1 MVQRVAA
8 LVVAM
13 LIPLSARAQTS
24 PPPDGLKR
32 QALPSVYVLDDRGVE
47 TRGRLLR
54 LDSEAVVLLVADA
67 ERRFDIGHVQRVDR
81 RGDSLKNGAITGLL
95 VGVGLGLFG
104 SALSDCGS
112 SASCPGDRLLLG
124 AISTALYTAVGTAI
138 DAAVTGRTTIYEAP
152 RRSAAKTA
160 PGRAAAFAVRIGW

>member
-13 LIPLSARAQTS
+13 LIPVSARAQAS
-24 PPPDGLKR
+24 PAPDGLKR

-67 ERRFDIGHVQRVDR
+67 ERRFDIGRVTR
-81 RGDSLKNGAITGLL
+81 VEKRGDSLKNGAVTGLL
-95 VGVGLGLFG
+95 VGIGLGLLG
-104 SALSDCGS
+104 AAASDCGT
-112 SASCPGDRLLLG
+112 SASCPGTRVILG
-124 AISTALYTAVGTAI
+124 AVSTALYTAVGTAI
-138 DAAVTGRTTIYEAP
+138 DAAVEGRTTVYEAP
-152 RRSAAKTA
+152 RPSSA
-160 PGRAAAFAVRIGW
+160 RAASRRAVVGFRLAW